1 MSDELA
7 GERTQRRRIQ
17 RRLSLSA
24 GDGMNVNR
32 AVLRVNETNAKS
44 WP

>member
-7 GERTQRRRIQ
+7 GELTQRRRIQ
-17 RRLSLSA
+17 CRLSLST
-24 GDGMNVNR
+24 GDRINVNR
-32 AVLRVNETNAKS
+32 AALRVNETNAKS